1 MWPSMN
7 AVSSAKSRSLTVMGG
22 WRLLFLGSTVKL
34 AGLPCAFNVWLDHR
48 IVKEDVGQECRPAIL
63 PL

>member
-22 WRLLFLGSTVKL
+22 WRLLFLGSTVKP

-48 IVKEDVGQECRPAIL
+48 IVEEDVGQECRPAIL